1 MPDVSNLSVRVADA
15 SAFRKFFSGLAGLFK
30 DDPTAG
36 DVHVDVPLG
45 GDGKPKKPKKKPGY
59 DTVKFEKAQ
68 VLKVSEEL
76 GLVFG
81 FAIVCKR
88 GGADYYDVQDDHI
101 PEDAM
106 LTAATDFMENS
117 RLAKE
122 MHAGDGAGTVVFAF
136 PMTSEIASALN
147 IQTQDTG
154 LLIAMKPEADM
165 LAKFKA
171 GDLTGFSIGGS
182 RGEDEEVAA

>member
-1 MPDVSNLSVRVADA
+1 MPDVINGSVFVKLFSALSGI
-15 SAFRKFFSGLAGLFK
+15 SAYLAK

-45 GDGKPKKPKKKPGY
+45 SEGKPKKKPKPGY

-68 VLKVSEEL
+68 VLKVSDEL

-88 GGADYYDVQDDHI
+88 GGADYWDVQGDHI

-106 LTAATDFMENS
+106 LKAAADFMENS

-147 IQTQDTG
+147 IQTEDTG
-154 LLIAMKPEADM
+154 LLIAMKPEPDM